1 MQREREK
8 ERDQW
13 REKERVRE
21 TGRQHKAQGIV
32 PYLFPLKGGSLE
44 KTRSQLAKFCLSTN

>member
-8 ERDQW
+8 EVE
-13 REKERVRE
+13 RERERVRE